1 MEKTIAPREHRREGG
16 ASMMRRLAL
25 FVLAFVASAT
35 LPALAD
41 AYTFTAGTAIP
52 LKENDAQASWVTI
65 NNFELQNDYQVGNKQ
80 GTSSITL
87 TLNNTSAGD
96 YVLCFDGCNQSKAAD
111 LTISASGSSGYSR
124 SAVITQVKTA
134 DWSTF
139 RESFFLLDDL
149 PVGEFTFTLSAKQQ
163 GSSTSWSGTY
173 KNFTIKNLSGN
184 ALDMAESSGSAV
196 AVKDQSYVKVLKN
209 AGDLTL
215 GEYSVGSTKN
225 NDSVQFSLFS
235 TNATGNAKYSFSFDV
250 ATYDNY
256 PTVTWR
262 LIGPGVDRTFS
273 DRMPSLGGSWN
284 NYTNCTYNL
293 GILPN
298 GAYTLTMSIDSNG
311 RYWAG
316 NYKDFTFTTSG
327 NINVTAESGLTL
339 NADADWSAAIVSIEN
354 GAIIDLHG
362 HNLTVGSGIDTLA
375 GTAVFTNSV
384 DETLST
390 LTIANPDNGNLYF
403 GGNLRYVATGT
414 ATNFRQYNSGNNL
427 QNTHTGGTVLSN
439 LTAQINF
446 YCPANFGTGNLVFAG
461 NASAFMPS
469 TERQDFTSSGGV
481 EVHGSGNKLSL
492 EGIGGGNSYDSATI
506 KFNGELSGDGELTVS
521 NGWQPQIHFDGP
533 STNFTGKLI
542 VTYDYHHDY
551 DYSWDRGVF
560 FERAFTVTDGSASL
574 EKAAILMTNRVDDA
588 RNRINIA
595 GNTSSLVT
603 FPIGALTTEGA
614 DADAYTNTI
623 IYTYKD
629 GVNLEVG
636 ARGEDGAFAG
646 NVIQKESS
654 NYQTSLV
661 KVGAGSWTL
670 TGTNH
675 VYGGTTTVKD
685 GRLNIDS
692 AEFTA
697 GTAIIVTNAVLGG
710 TGTIKVPITVKED
723 GVLAGS
729 FTATSTV
736 TFEAGSFVEV
746 AADAAATPTFSG
758 AIDASTLTVKLTGTL
773 DTAQEYTIL
782 TAGSGSSG
790 RAVAMETDATYTKGV
805 WRTKWVASGDTK
817 VLKGYFAKP
826 GLTIVIR

>member
-1 MEKTIAPREHRREGG
+1 
-16 ASMMRRLAL
+16 MMRRLA
-25 FVLAFVASAT
+25 AFVFAVAASAT

-41 AYTFTAGTAIP
+41 AYTFAVGEAIP
-52 LKENDAQASWVTI
+52 LFDSSDNSTLSYVTLTDAQMDGTIYEIANTQYNDATIVVNLRNSTLGDYLLSFLGTHKDNSTTYTVT
-65 NNFELQNDYQVGNKQ
+65 VQ
-80 GTSSITL
+80 GTGDAVSYTRTMTGPQDQTSGGWSIDSYGIEHLLLLDALPAGDFTL
-87 TLNNTSAGD
+87 TLTANRNGSWAGH
-96 YVLCFDGCNQSKAAD
+96 YG
-111 LTISASGSSGYSR
+111 
-124 SAVITQVKTA
+124 
-134 DWSTF
+134 
-139 RESFFLLDDL
+139 
-149 PVGEFTFTLSAKQQ
+149 
-163 GSSTSWSGTY
+163 
-173 KNFTIKNLSGN
+173 NFTIKNLSGN
-184 ALDMAESSGSAV
+184 ALDMAESSGSAF

-209 AGDLTL
+209 AGNLTL
-215 GEYSVGSTKN
+215 GEYSVGSTRN

-235 TNATGNAKYSFSFDV
+235 ANATGSAKYSFSFDV

-262 LIGPGVDRTFS
+262 LVGPGVDETFS
-273 DRMPSLGGSWN
+273 DRMPPTGNDWDT
-284 NYTNCTYNL
+284 YTNCTYNL
-293 GILPN
+293 GVLPN
-298 GAYTLTMSIDSNG
+298 GAYTLTMSINSNG
-311 RYWAG
+311 RHWAG
-316 NYKDFTFTTSG
+316 NYKNFTFTTSG
-327 NINVTAESGLTL
+327 NIDVTAENGLTL
-339 NADADWSAAIVSIEN
+339 DADADWSAAIVSIEN
-354 GAIIDLHG
+354 GAIINLNG
-362 HNLTVGSGIDTLA
+362 HNLTIGSGIDTLA
-375 GTAVFTNSV
+375 GTAVFINSV

-469 TERQDFTSSGGV
+469 NERQDFTSSGGV
-481 EVHGSGNKLSL
+481 EVHGSGNSLSV
-492 EGIGGGNSYDSATI
+492 EGIGGAESWDSATI

-521 NGWQPQIHFDGP
+521 NGWQPQIHFAGP
-533 STNFTGKLI
+533 STNFTGTLI
-542 VTYDYHHDY
+542 VRYHY
-551 DYSWDRGVF
+551 TQDYSWSRGIF
-560 FERAFTVTDGSASL
+560 FERAFTEADGSASL
-574 EKAAILMTNRVDDA
+574 ENASVLMKNKETDA

-595 GNTSSLVT
+595 GNTSTLVT
-603 FPIGALTTEGA
+603 FPIGALTTEGT
-614 DADAYTNTI
+614 DADTYTNTV

-636 ARGEDGAFAG
+636 ARGEDGTFAG
-646 NVIQKESS
+646 NVIQKENS

-661 KVGAGSWTL
+661 KVGAGTWTL

-675 VYGGTTTVKD
+675 VYGGMTTVKG

-723 GVLAGS
+723 GTLTGS

-736 TFEAGSFVEV
+736 TFEAGAFVEV
-746 AADAAATPTFSG
+746 TADAAATPTFSG
-758 AIDASTLTVKLTGTL
+758 AIDASTLTVKLTGEL
-773 DTAQEYTIL
+773 DTDDEYTIL

-790 RAVAMETDATYTKGV
+790 RATVVVDNPPTKGS

-826 GLTIVIR
+826 GLTIVFR

>member
-1 MEKTIAPREHRREGG
+1 MKTLKTAFLSTLAAFGMSGG
-16 ASMMRRLAL
+16 LY
-25 FVLAFVASAT
+25 
-35 LPALAD
+35 AD
-41 AYTFTAGTAIP
+41 AYTFTVGEAIP
-52 LKENDAQASWVTI
+52 LFDSSDNSTLSYVTLTNAKKDGTI
-65 NNFELQNDYQVGNKQ
+65 YEIANTQNNNATIVVNLTNSTQGDYLLSFLGTHKDNSTTYTVTVQ
-80 GTSSITL
+80 GTGDAASYTRTATGTQDQTSGGWSIDSYGIEHLLLLDALPAGDFTL
-87 TLNNTSAGD
+87 TLTANRKGSWAGH
-96 YVLCFDGCNQSKAAD
+96 YG
-111 LTISASGSSGYSR
+111 
-124 SAVITQVKTA
+124 
-134 DWSTF
+134 
-139 RESFFLLDDL
+139 
-149 PVGEFTFTLSAKQQ
+149 
-163 GSSTSWSGTY
+163 
-173 KNFTIKNLSGN
+173 NFTIKNLSGN
-184 ALDMAESSGSAV
+184 ALDMAESSGSAF
-196 AVKDQSYVKVLKN
+196 AVQGQSYVKVLKT
-209 AGDLTL
+209 AGELKL
-215 GEYSVGSTKN
+215 GNYSVDSTRN
-225 NDSVQFSLFS
+225 SDSVQFSLFS
-235 TNATGNAKYSFSFDV
+235 TNATGSAKYSFSFNV

-262 LIGPGVDRTFS
+262 LIGPDVDRTFS
-273 DRMPSLGGSWN
+273 DTMPSTGNDWN
-284 NYTNCTYNL
+284 TYTNCTYNL
-293 GILPN
+293 GVLTN
-298 GAYTLTMSIDSNG
+298 GAYILTMSINSNG

-316 NYKDFTFTTSG
+316 NYKNFTFTTSG
-327 NINVTAESGLTL
+327 NIDVTAQDGLTL
-339 NADADWSAAIVSIEN
+339 DADADWSAAIVSIED

-362 HNLTVGSGIDTLA
+362 HNLTIGSGIDTLG

-414 ATNFRQYNSGNNL
+414 ATNFRQYNNGANL

-439 LTAQINF
+439 LTSQINF
-446 YCPANFGTGNLVFAG
+446 YCPANFGTGNLILAG

-469 TERQDFTSSGGV
+469 NEAQDFTSSGGV
-481 EVHGSGNKLSL
+481 EVYGTGNFMSV
-492 EGIGGGNSYDSATI
+492 EGKGGVNNWDSATI

-542 VTYDYHHDY
+542 VAYDYNHDY
-551 DYSWDRGVF
+551 DYSWWRGVF

-588 RNRINIA
+588 RNRLYIA
-595 GNTSSLVT
+595 GSTSSLVT
-603 FPIGALTTEGA
+603 FPIGALTTEGS
-614 DADAYTNTI
+614 DADAYTNTVL
-623 IYTYKD
+623 YTYKD

-636 ARGEDGAFAG
+636 ARGEDGTFAG
-646 NVIQKESS
+646 NVIQRENS

-661 KVGAGSWTL
+661 KVGAGTWTL

-675 VYGGTTTVKD
+675 VYGGTTTVKG

-736 TFEAGSFVEV
+736 TFEAGAFVEV
-746 AADAAATPTFSG
+746 AADAAATPTISG
-758 AIDASTLTVKLTGTL
+758 NINVADLTVKLTGEL
-773 DTAQEYTIL
+773 DTTQEYTIL

-790 RAVAMETDATYTKGV
+790 RATVDVDTPPTKGV
-805 WRTKWVASGDTK
+805 WRTKWVAGDGGTK
-817 VLKGYFAKP
+817 TLVAYFAKP
-826 GLTIVIR
+826 GFVLVIQ

>member
-1 MEKTIAPREHRREGG
+1 
-16 ASMMRRLAL
+16 MMRRLAL
-25 FVLAFVASAT
+25 FALAVAASAT

-41 AYTFTAGTAIP
+41 AYTFAVGEAIP
-52 LKENDAQASWVTI
+52 LFDSSDNTLSYVTLTGAKKDGTI
-65 NNFELQNDYQVGNKQ
+65 YEIANTQNNNATIVVNLTNSTQGDYLLSFLGAKSDNSTTYTVTVQ
-80 GTSSITL
+80 GTGDAASYIRTATGTQNQTSGWSIDSYGIEHLLLLDALPAGDFTL
-87 TLNNTSAGD
+87 TLTANKNGFWAGH
-96 YVLCFDGCNQSKAAD
+96 YG
-111 LTISASGSSGYSR
+111 
-124 SAVITQVKTA
+124 
-134 DWSTF
+134 
-139 RESFFLLDDL
+139 
-149 PVGEFTFTLSAKQQ
+149 
-163 GSSTSWSGTY
+163 
-173 KNFTIKNLSGN
+173 NFTIKNLSGN
-184 ALDMAESSGSAV
+184 ALDMAESSGSAF

-215 GEYSVGSTKN
+215 GEHSVGSTKN

-298 GAYTLTMSIDSNG
+298 GAYTLTMTVNSNG
-311 RYWAG
+311 RTWAG
-316 NYKDFTFTTSG
+316 NYKNFTFTTRG
-327 NINVTAESGLTL
+327 NIDVTAQDGLTL
-339 NADADWSAAIVSIEN
+339 DADADWSAVIVSIEN
-354 GAIIDLHG
+354 GAIIDLNG
-362 HNLTVGSGIDTLA
+362 HNLIIGSGIDTLA

-414 ATNFRQYNSGNNL
+414 ATNFRQYNNGANL

-469 TERQDFTSSGGV
+469 NERQDFTSSGGV
-481 EVHGSGNKLSL
+481 EVHGSGNSLSV
-492 EGIGGGNSYDSATI
+492 EGKGGANSWDSATI

-533 STNFTGKLI
+533 STNFTGTLI
-542 VTYDYHHDY
+542 VQYDYNHDY
-551 DYSWDRGVF
+551 DYSWSRGIF
-560 FERAFTVTDGSASL
+560 FERAFTEADGSASL
-574 EKAAILMTNRVDDA
+574 ENASVLMKNKEADA

-595 GNTSSLVT
+595 GNTSTLVT
-603 FPIGALTTEGA
+603 FPIGALTTEGT
-614 DADAYTNTI
+614 DADTYTNTV

-636 ARGEDGAFAG
+636 ARGEDGTFAG
-646 NVIQKESS
+646 HVIQKEIS

-661 KVGAGSWTL
+661 KVGAGAWTL

-675 VYGGTTTVKD
+675 VYGGTTTVKG

-692 AEFTA
+692 SEFTA

-736 TFEAGSFVEV
+736 TFEAGAFVEV
-746 AADAAATPTFSG
+746 AADAAATPTISG
-758 AIDASTLTVKLTGTL
+758 NINVADLTVKLTGEL
-773 DTAQEYTIL
+773 DTTQEYTIL

-790 RAVAMETDATYTKGV
+790 RAASVVVDTPPAKGS
-805 WRTKWVASGDTK
+805 WRTKWVAGDGGTK
-817 VLKGYFAKP
+817 TLVAYFAKP
-826 GLTIVIR
+826 GFVLVIQ

>member
-1 MEKTIAPREHRREGG
+1 
-16 ASMMRRLAL
+16 
-25 FVLAFVASAT
+25 
-35 LPALAD
+35 
-41 AYTFTAGTAIP
+41 
-52 LKENDAQASWVTI
+52 
-65 NNFELQNDYQVGNKQ
+65 
-80 GTSSITL
+80 
-87 TLNNTSAGD
+87 
-96 YVLCFDGCNQSKAAD
+96 
-111 LTISASGSSGYSR
+111 
-124 SAVITQVKTA
+124 
-134 DWSTF
+134 
-139 RESFFLLDDL
+139 
-149 PVGEFTFTLSAKQQ
+149 
-163 GSSTSWSGTY
+163 
-173 KNFTIKNLSGN
+173 
-184 ALDMAESSGSAV
+184 MAESSGSAF

-209 AGDLTL
+209 AGNLTL
-215 GEYSVGSTKN
+215 GEYSVGSTRN

-235 TNATGNAKYSFSFDV
+235 ANATGSAKYSFSFDV

-262 LIGPGVDRTFS
+262 LVGPGVDETFS
-273 DRMPSLGGSWN
+273 DRMPPTGNDWDT
-284 NYTNCTYNL
+284 YTNCTYNL
-293 GILPN
+293 GVLPN
-298 GAYTLTMSIDSNG
+298 GAYTLTMSINSNG
-311 RYWAG
+311 RHWAG
-316 NYKDFTFTTSG
+316 NYKNFTFTTSG
-327 NINVTAESGLTL
+327 NIDVTAENGLTL
-339 NADADWSAAIVSIEN
+339 DADADWSAAIVSIEN
-354 GAIIDLHG
+354 GAIINLNG
-362 HNLTVGSGIDTLA
+362 HNLTIGSGIDTLA
-375 GTAVFTNSV
+375 GTAVFINSV

-469 TERQDFTSSGGV
+469 NERQDFTSSGGV
-481 EVHGSGNKLSL
+481 EVHGSGNSLSV
-492 EGIGGGNSYDSATI
+492 EGIGGAESWDSATI

-521 NGWQPQIHFDGP
+521 NGWQPQIHFAGP
-533 STNFTGKLI
+533 STNFTGTLI
-542 VTYDYHHDY
+542 VRYHY
-551 DYSWDRGVF
+551 TQDYSWSRGIF
-560 FERAFTVTDGSASL
+560 FERAFTEADGSASL
-574 EKAAILMTNRVDDA
+574 ENASVLMKNKETDA

-595 GNTSSLVT
+595 GNTSTLVT
-603 FPIGALTTEGA
+603 FPIGALTTEGT
-614 DADAYTNTI
+614 DADTYTNTV

-636 ARGEDGAFAG
+636 ARGEDGTFAG
-646 NVIQKESS
+646 NVIQKENS

-661 KVGAGSWTL
+661 KVGAGTWTL

-675 VYGGTTTVKD
+675 VYGGMTTVKG

-736 TFEAGSFVEV
+736 TFEAGAFVEV

-758 AIDASTLTVKLTGTL
+758 AIDASTLTVKLTGEL
-773 DTAQEYTIL
+773 DTDDEYTIL

-790 RAVAMETDATYTKGV
+790 RATVVVDNPPTKGS

-826 GLTIVIR
+826 GLTIVFR